1 MKKTNKIE
9 YTPVEYEM
17 QMFNEMRGHYVSKN
31 EEVFFETMLRKIQTE
46 YTGMGDIILDED
58 DNEDGIYLIREI
70 YDDFEVGRAQVG
82 VKDHPV
88 STNGLFGILSI
99 DLGEFVLDEHIT
111 LLEWLRRRDY
121 AGVKYDN
128 WEG

>member
-1 MKKTNKIE
+1 
-9 YTPVEYEM
+9 
-17 QMFNEMRGHYVSKN
+17 
-31 EEVFFETMLRKIQTE
+31 MLRKIQTE